1 MYRPRLL
8 LCPRNVERTQGQM
21 DSRGRGQT
29 YSLPFLLIYVSGR
42 SCFLDSVFPFLAS
55 FLRRH
60 SRVSVL
66 CNPVA
71 QPVILTES
79 ELCWW
84 LLSCLKCTVNIWREI
99 QTQIFSIYVLHS
111 ICFISYISTHIM
123 KSKQPN
129 ISNYF
134 GTSQILLL
142 NKQQTSHFTKS
153 LSNDCLKLKFT

>member
-1 MYRPRLL
+1 MSLTCRAVYRPRLL

-66 CNPVA
+66 CNPAA

-111 ICFISYISTHIM
+111 ICI
-123 KSKQPN
+123 
-129 ISNYF
+129 
-134 GTSQILLL
+134 
-142 NKQQTSHFTKS
+142 
-153 LSNDCLKLKFT
+153 LKLKKFQKPPLELTRSSWRSAHSSP